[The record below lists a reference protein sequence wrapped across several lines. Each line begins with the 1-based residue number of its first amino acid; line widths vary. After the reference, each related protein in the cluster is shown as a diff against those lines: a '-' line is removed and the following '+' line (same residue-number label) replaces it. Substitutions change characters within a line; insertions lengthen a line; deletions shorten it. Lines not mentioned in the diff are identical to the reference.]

1 MRLTCPN
8 CGAQYEIPETAI
20 PDDGREVQCSAC
32 GETWTQQRPD
42 AAMHAPA
49 EQPAED
55 EPAPPHPEPVQRRLD
70 PEIAD
75 ILRSE
80 AARERAKRAAEAT
93 GDVQPD
99 REPPQPTPAAAQGR
113 IPDPD
118 RINSSLTPSR
128 DHMAGATLQEPVPT
142 PIPAARSGFGAG
154 FWVVVIAFGL
164 AAGVYLAAP
173 DVIALVPDA
182 EPTIERYVASVDG
195 VRLRLDTFVDQVIAQ
210 ISGD

>member
-32 GETWTQQRPD
+32 GETWMQQHAD
-42 AAMHAPA
+42 AAMLAAQPPA
-49 EQPAED
+49 D
-55 EPAPPHPEPVQRRLD
+55 KPAPPHPEPARRRLD

-93 GDVQPD
+93 GDVPLE
-99 REPPQPTPAAAQGR
+99 REPSQIETAATQGR
-113 IPDPD
+113 FPDPE

-128 DHMAGATLQEPVPT
+128 GHTAGATPQDPAST
-142 PIPAARSGFGAG
+142 PIPAARSGFGVG

-164 AAGVYLAAP
+164 AAGVYLTAP
-173 DVIALVPDA
+173 EVIALVPEA
-182 EPTIERYVASVDG
+182 EPAIERYVASVDG
-195 VRLRLDTFVDQVIAQ
+195 ARLRLDTFVDQVIAQ
-210 ISGD
+210 ISGG